1 MKIFMTLI
9 AVLASFAAC
18 DKKDAPALTS
28 ASAPTEAAAKVVH
41 PPLVLAYDALRE
53 ALAVD
58 DLELAKAKAKDLAL
72 LAGAPAPVVAVAS
85 SFDKMPN
92 LETARVAF
100 GEVSR
105 AYITHLAATPDL
117 AKGLIAFRCPMA
129 ETYQL
134 WVQTGEPMRNP
145 YMGKR
150 MLECGAKVAMIP

>member
-1 MKIFMTLI
+1 MKTFIM
-9 AVLASFAAC
+9 LALLLSFAAC
-18 DKKDAPALTS
+18 DKKDNA
-28 ASAPTEAAAKVVH
+28 ASTGAAAPTEAGAKVAH

-58 DLELAKAKAKDLAL
+58 DLELAKAKAKDLAA
-72 LAGAPAPVVAVAS
+72 LAGAPAQVVAVAS
-85 SFDKMPN
+85 NFDKLPN
-92 LETARVAF
+92 IETARIAF

-105 AYITHLAATPDL
+105 AYITHLAATPEV

-129 ETYQL
+129 EAYQL

-150 MLECGAKVAMIP
+150 MLECGSKVEMIP